1 MHRFIALPCLLA
13 LTAPVAAETG
23 KTYTE
28 LSGIYTFISDS
39 GFEVNPSAAKLTLGR
54 EFTDWLAAEAFIG
67 TGLIDDNTNVLGANV
82 NVEVDRL
89 YGAHLRPFYRTSD
102 GYEIFARAGYF
113 HGRLSGSAVGPGGS
127 AVFFAQDGSFSFGA
141 GAAFP
146 IGQSTKLTLDWM
158 RYYQGSGTTING
170 IGAGIR
176 VHF

>member
-1 MHRFIALPCLLA
+1 MRRLFALPCLLA

-23 KTYTE
+23 KTYVE
-28 LSGIYTFISDS
+28 LGGIYTFISDS

-54 EFTDWLAAEAFIG
+54 ELNDWLAAEAFVG
-67 TGLIDDNTNVLGANV
+67 TGISNDNTNVLGANV
-82 NVEVDRL
+82 NVEVDHL
-89 YGAHLRPFYRTSD
+89 YGAHLRPFYRSND

-146 IGQSTKLTLDWM
+146 LSQNTKLTLDWM

-170 IGAGIR
+170 VGAGIR